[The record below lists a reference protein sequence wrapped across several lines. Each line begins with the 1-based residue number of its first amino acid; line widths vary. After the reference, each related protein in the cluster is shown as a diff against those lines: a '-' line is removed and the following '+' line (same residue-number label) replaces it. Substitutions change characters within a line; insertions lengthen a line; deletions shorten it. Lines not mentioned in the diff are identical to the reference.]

1 MADNRI
7 TRKRLKNH
15 FVYGW
20 WKYLLAVVLCV
31 MGVDLIFSMTAYRP
45 PEDKK
50 IELYMCN
57 GYANTELLREELWPV
72 LVERYPQQEELTVLN
87 IDLTSGDIY
96 APMQFS
102 TYIAA
107 QQGDVCLLPRSEVE
121 KLTADGADSAFVELT
136 PYLENGVIDASGVE
150 LEAGMY
156 RSEAGETGLYAI
168 PTDSLYGLLDYG
180 CDPAGGMLCIMAFSG
195 NQDTAAGVVGMLL
208 DMLSGEAPEVY
219 EEEETPQSTQQIFR

>member
-72 LVERYPQQEELTVLN
+72 LVERYPQQEDLTVLN

-121 KLTADGADSAFVELT
+121 TVSYTHLDVYKRQGRSCAKGFYITKGAVRT
-136 PYLENGVIDASGVE
+136 
-150 LEAGMY
+150 
-156 RSEAGETGLYAI
+156 SEKKE
-168 PTDSLYGLLDYG
+168 
-180 CDPAGGMLCIMAFSG
+180 
-195 NQDTAAGVVGMLL
+195 
-208 DMLSGEAPEVY
+208 
-219 EEEETPQSTQQIFR
+219 

>member
-57 GYANTELLREELWPV
+57 GYGKNYGPSLWSA
-72 LVERYPQQEELTVLN
+72 T
-87 IDLTSGDIY
+87 
-96 APMQFS
+96 
-102 TYIAA
+102 
-107 QQGDVCLLPRSEVE
+107 RSR
-121 KLTADGADSAFVELT
+121 KS
-136 PYLENGVIDASGVE
+136 
-150 LEAGMY
+150 
-156 RSEAGETGLYAI
+156 
-168 PTDSLYGLLDYG
+168 
-180 CDPAGGMLCIMAFSG
+180 
-195 NQDTAAGVVGMLL
+195 
-208 DMLSGEAPEVY
+208 
-219 EEEETPQSTQQIFR
+219 